1 MSGTGGLPRPRLD
14 QQRQPGTPAVAPGST
29 NVVRARLV
37 IVTAGGGVSGVFIYG
52 GAGPGGLLA
61 SDTNGSVDPFGNPV
75 LAGTWVYGANGSAV
89 GMAVTAGQPGLQL
102 TPASVSHSTQ
112 RAEIFAAAGNNGAA
126 NEFQYMVLTSGEEG
140 GNSDAAFQLFSA
152 PADNSAEPHIVVEFG
167 GTIAGNFTPE
177 GYATAQPW
185 TVLPLINGWAN
196 KAGNIAMD
204 YRRVTADE
212 VEIIGVLDGT
222 AATSV
227 QFATMPAGLR
237 PLAQMPL
244 CAVCSTTFA
253 PGFIQCDTAGVLT
266 LQASNKNL
274 LWLVNGRL
282 RLT

>member
-1 MSGTGGLPRPRLD
+1 MSGTGGLPPPRLD
-14 QQRQPGTPAVAPGST
+14 QQRRPGTPAVAPGST
-29 NVVRARLV
+29 SVVRARLI
-37 IVTAGGGVSGVFIYG
+37 IVTAGGGISGVFIYG

-61 SDTNGSVDPFGNPV
+61 SDTNGTIDPFGNPV
-75 LAGTWVYGANGSAV
+75 RPGTWVYGASGGAAGLAVSGS
-89 GMAVTAGQPGLQL
+89 QPGLL
-102 TPASVSHSTQ
+102 LVPPGVIHSTLP
-112 RAEIFAAAGNNGAA
+112 ADVFAFSGNAGAA
-126 NEFQYMVLTSGEEG
+126 SEFQYMVLTSGKEN
-140 GNSDAAFQLFSA
+140 GNADAALQLYSA
-152 PADNSAEPHIVVEFG
+152 PADASAEAHIIVEFG
-167 GTIAGNFTPE
+167 GTIAGTFTPE

-185 TVLPLINGWAN
+185 TVLPLVNGWAN

-204 YRRVTADE
+204 YRLVTADE

-222 AATSV
+222 AATSA

-253 PGFIQCDTAGVLT
+253 PGFIQCDTAGNLT